1 MFHVKHKIVQNERPR
16 PSLSVFGQTTKFH
29 VKQLLLWSFYTTFSD
44 FNSHAA
50 DFRIFLQKVFLF
62 TDDFRRGD
70 FVSYLII
77 AFRVFLSL
85 ITRVNYRVATN
96 HWRLLN

>member
-1 MFHVKHKIVQNERPR
+1 MFHVKHKIVRNERPR
-16 PSLSVFGQTTKFH
+16 PSFVCFWLNHKVSRETI
-29 VKQLLLWSFYTTFSD
+29 TFVERFTPPSLILKPP
-44 FNSHAA
+44 AA
-50 DFRIFLQKVFLF
+50 DFRIFPQKVFLF

-85 ITRVNYRVATN
+85 ITLFA
-96 HWRLLN
+96 LACFI